1 MHHCT
6 TPKISQNIKYFFAT
20 SLKTL
25 IFRDQISAPCGC
37 ICWPVPP
44 CFQFPHLL
52 LHPQQH
58 LPPCAH
64 LQHLLLRP
72 HHQHRGLQH
81 LLLHVLHHPANTCF
95 DLPATI
101 INICISTCALRS
113 APTPHHQHG
122 TLEHQEHLQTRRH
135 LRLQSRHLDYFL
147 TKCKS
152 FSEEPICIPMKAPI
166 RATSIPRK
174 KPTWHLCSK

>member
-1 MHHCT
+1 MSLSQNDISVSQRKCT

-52 LHPQQH
+52 LHPHQH

-64 LQHLLLRP
+64 LQHLLLHP
-72 HHQHRGLQH
+72 HHQHRHLQH

-113 APTPHHQHG
+113 APNSPPSTWSPGTPG
-122 TLEHQEHLQTRRH
+122 ASADSSPPATT
-135 LRLQSRHLDYFL
+135 
-147 TKCKS
+147 
-152 FSEEPICIPMKAPI
+152 EPTP
-166 RATSIPRK
+166 
-174 KPTWHLCSK
+174 

>member
-1 MHHCT
+1 MSLSQNDISVSQRNCT

-52 LHPQQH
+52 LQPHQH

-64 LQHLLLRP
+64 LQHLLLHP
-72 HHQHRGLQH
+72 HHHHLHLQH

-113 APTPHHQHG
+113 AHTINMEPWNTRNICSLVATCDYRAD
-122 TLEHQEHLQTRRH
+122 TLITS
-135 LRLQSRHLDYFL
+135 SRNA
-147 TKCKS
+147 
-152 FSEEPICIPMKAPI
+152 KASQ
-166 RATSIPRK
+166 RSQFVFR
-174 KPTWHLCSK
+174 